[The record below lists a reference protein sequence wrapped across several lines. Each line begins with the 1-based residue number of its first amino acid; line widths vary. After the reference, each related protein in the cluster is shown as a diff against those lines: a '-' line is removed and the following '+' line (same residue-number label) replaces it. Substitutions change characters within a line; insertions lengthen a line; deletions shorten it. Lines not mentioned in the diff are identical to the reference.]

1 MKLFGYRV
9 GLDECEAFIKEA
21 YNIDCACVGNDDY
34 MNIYITDVSLKE
46 QIQNLLVIKT
56 NLIASVFN
64 IIGIDVI
71 PKNESGKTLYSELN

>member
-1 MKLFGYRV
+1 
-9 GLDECEAFIKEA
+9 
-21 YNIDCACVGNDDY
+21 